1 MKEESREIRKVFTF
15 LVNEANK
22 AYSPLNWELNRKTI
36 AVKAI
41 QLSSDYPDKLY
52 YRGAQRI
59 EIGGD
64 EIFPEGFDS
73 KFLMSS
79 VSVGPHERFFQL
91 GDVLPGDLSVKV
103 RYEDKDH
110 QRGPIESGYQ
120 VKVILLIEERI

>member
-1 MKEESREIRKVFTF
+1 MQKESREIRKVFTF
-15 LVNEANK
+15 SVTEANK
-22 AYSPLNWELNRKTI
+22 FYSPLNWELNKKTI

-73 KFLMSS
+73 KFLISS
-79 VSVGPHERFFQL
+79 VSVGPQERFFPL
-91 GDVLPGDLSVKV
+91 GDVLPGDLSVKL

-110 QRGPIESGYQ
+110 QRAPFESGYQ
-120 VKVILLIEERI
+120 VKVILLTEERI

>member
-1 MKEESREIRKVFTF
+1 MQKESREIRKVFTF
-15 LVNEANK
+15 SVNEANK
-22 AYSPLNWELNRKTI
+22 SYNPLNWELNKKTI
-36 AVKAI
+36 AVKAL

-110 QRGPIESGYQ
+110 QRAPMENGYQ